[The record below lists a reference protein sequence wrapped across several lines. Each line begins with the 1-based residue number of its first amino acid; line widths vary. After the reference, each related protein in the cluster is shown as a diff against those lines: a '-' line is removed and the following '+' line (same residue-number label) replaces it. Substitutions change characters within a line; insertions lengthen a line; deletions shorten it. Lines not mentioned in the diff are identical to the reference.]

1 MRGGSMP
8 YHYDDHE
15 RRREQGRRQRILDG
29 TWRKDAYA
37 YLRTLLGS
45 KRLDQSWGGQAVID
59 IGTNVLREDSE
70 SKATLYDRPPRF
82 RCIVDGA
89 ELGSASLLLNQL
101 LDGAHYPT
109 LMQDVLAQTIGLN
122 DFCVRYRVTLRDGAL
137 VLELYP
143 TSPARVLEAVPR
155 EDDPRQCA
163 KVCEEWHYDGKPV
176 ERVWTDELTYLRT
189 TDGQT
194 IEGTETPH
202 NQGACPWILYHVHGR
217 PKLWL
222 PFYRHEVVELTYRTA
237 MAYTY
242 LDHNLFE
249 ASWSQRYTINL
260 APMGADTQLS
270 LDGTSAP
277 VIDADPASVL
287 QLEQV
292 DESKPGSASQWKPG
306 ADPEVMGRAVARL
319 HGRATLA
326 AGGSDLA
333 VYRKSGNA
341 ESAYA
346 MAITREMQREAQVRM
361 APRMAPSDRLLAER
375 VALACNVLVPGVFP
389 AAADWR
395 VRYYALPP
403 SRDELERLQF
413 AVDLGALSLADLR
426 LAVDPFASPDEVSV
440 AVDATDDEPSA
451 APIGVGIEG
460 KASDVALN
468 GAQVQSAQGIVA
480 AVATGQL
487 PRDSGVAMLV
497 NFFNLPRESAERVM
511 GTVGRDFKPTP
522 DEVAVAA
529 VET

>member
-1 MRGGSMP
+1 
-8 YHYDDHE
+8 
-15 RRREQGRRQRILDG
+15 
-29 TWRKDAYA
+29 
-37 YLRTLLGS
+37 
-45 KRLDQSWGGQAVID
+45 
-59 IGTNVLREDSE
+59 
-70 SKATLYDRPPRF
+70 
-82 RCIVDGA
+82 
-89 ELGSASLLLNQL
+89 
-101 LDGAHYPT
+101 
-109 LMQDVLAQTIGLN
+109 
-122 DFCVRYRVTLRDGAL
+122 
-137 VLELYP
+137 
-143 TSPARVLEAVPR
+143 
-155 EDDPRQCA
+155 
-163 KVCEEWHYDGKPV
+163 
-176 ERVWTDELTYLRT
+176 
-189 TDGQT
+189 
-194 IEGTETPH
+194 
-202 NQGACPWILYHVHGR
+202 
-217 PKLWL
+217 
-222 PFYRHEVVELTYRTA
+222 

-375 VALACNVLVPGVFP
+375 VALASNVLVPGVFP

-426 LAVDPFASPDEVSV
+426 LAVDPFASPDEV
-440 AVDATDDEPSA
+440 
-451 APIGVGIEG
+451 
-460 KASDVALN
+460 
-468 GAQVQSAQGIVA
+468 
-480 AVATGQL
+480 
-487 PRDSGVAMLV
+487 
-497 NFFNLPRESAERVM
+497 
-511 GTVGRDFKPTP
+511 
-522 DEVAVAA
+522 AVAA